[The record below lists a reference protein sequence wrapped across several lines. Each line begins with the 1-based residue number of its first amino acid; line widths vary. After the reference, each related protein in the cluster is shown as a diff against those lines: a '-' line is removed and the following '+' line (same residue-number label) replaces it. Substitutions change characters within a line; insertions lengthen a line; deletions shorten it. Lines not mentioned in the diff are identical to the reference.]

1 MSMPSRTGPGLPLT
15 DPYIQRRATLALFFG
30 ASVWGLYWVPLRE
43 LDRIGLEGGWAVAL
57 FNVCP
62 LLILMPLVIWNRRT
76 ALTNLGPALFIGA
89 ATGIG
94 LGLYSTSIVLA
105 PVIRMTMEFYL
116 TSVWSTIIGV
126 IWLSE
131 KLDLR
136 RIVTVTMGLFGLF
149 LLLTGGSDLPEM
161 ALGQGDVMAVASG
174 MLWALGAA
182 GMKRWPEAHVLTT
195 SAFQFAFAVLTGV
208 LLTLVLLSVPVPET
222 AQMIAAL
229 PLSFAASNLLLLPSI
244 LAIFWACR
252 VLFPGRAAILM
263 MSEALV
269 ATISASLLL
278 PEETMTG
285 MQWSGGA
292 IVLLACLFGR

>member
-1 MSMPSRTGPGLPLT
+1 MT
-15 DPYIQRRATLALFFG
+15 DPHIQRRATLALFVG
-30 ASVWGLYWVPLRE
+30 ASIWGLYWVPLRA
-43 LDRIGLEGGWAVAL
+43 LDRIGVEGGWAVAL
-57 FNVCP
+57 FNFCP
-62 LLILMPLVIWNRRT
+62 LLVLVPLVIWKRRT
-76 ALTNLGPALFIGA
+76 AQTNLGPALFIGA

-94 LGLYSTSIVLA
+94 LGFYSTSIVLA

-136 RIVTVTMGLFGLF
+136 RILTVVMGLLGLF
-149 LLLTGGSDLPEM
+149 LLLSGGSDLPEA
-161 ALGQGDVMAVASG
+161 ALGQGDVLAIGSG
-174 MLWALGAA
+174 ILWAFGAA
-182 GMKRWPEAHVLTT
+182 GMKRWPGAPVLTT
-195 SAFQFAFAVLTGV
+195 STLQFFFAVLAGIV
-208 LLTLVLLSVPVPET
+208 LTLVLLSVPAPDGS
-222 AQMIAAL
+222 QLIAAV
-229 PLSFAASNLLLLPSI
+229 PLSFAAANLLLLPSI

-278 PEETMTG
+278 PEETMTA
-285 MQWSGGA
+285 MQWSGGV

>member
-1 MSMPSRTGPGLPLT
+1 MT
-15 DPYIQRRATLALFFG
+15 DLHIQRRATLALFIG
-30 ASVWGLYWVPLRE
+30 ASIWGLYWVPLRE
-43 LDRIGLEGGWAVAL
+43 LDRLGIQGGWAVAL
-57 FNVCP
+57 FNFCP
-62 LLILMPLVIWNRRT
+62 LLVLVPLVIWKRRT
-76 ALTNLGPALFIGA
+76 AMANLGPALFIGA

-94 LGLYSTSIVLA
+94 LGFYSTSIVLA

-131 KLDLR
+131 KLDMR
-136 RIVTVTMGLFGLF
+136 RILTVSMGLFGLF
-149 LLLTGGSDLPEM
+149 LLLSGGSDLPGA
-161 ALGQGDVMAVASG
+161 ALGQGDVLAIGSG
-174 MLWALGAA
+174 ILWALGAA
-182 GMKRWPEAHVLTT
+182 GMKHWPEAHVLTT
-195 SAFQFAFAVLTGV
+195 SSIQFLFAVLAGIVLTLA
-208 LLTLVLLSVPVPET
+208 LLTVPMPET
-222 AQMIAAL
+222 SQIASAL
-229 PLSFAASNLLLLPSI
+229 PMSVAAANLLLLPSI

-278 PEETMTG
+278 PAETMTSL
-285 MQWSGGA
+285 QWSGGV

>member
-1 MSMPSRTGPGLPLT
+1 MPSRTGPGLPLT

>member
-126 IWLSE
+126 IWLAE

-136 RIVTVTMGLFGLF
+136 RVLTVVMGLLGLF
-149 LLLTGGSDLPEM
+149 LLLSGGSDLPEM

>member
-1 MSMPSRTGPGLPLT
+1 MPLT
-15 DPYIQRRATLALFFG
+15 DPHIQRRATLALFFG

-208 LLTLVLLSVPVPET
+208 LLTLFLLSVPVPET

>member
-1 MSMPSRTGPGLPLT
+1 ML
-15 DPYIQRRATLALFFG
+15 
-30 ASVWGLYWVPLRE
+30 V
-43 LDRIGLEGGWAVAL
+43 
-57 FNVCP
+57 
-62 LLILMPLVIWNRRT
+62 PLVICKRQF
-76 ALTNLGPALFIGA
+76 ALTNLGPVLFIGA
-89 ATGIG
+89 ATGVG

-126 IWLSE
+126 IWLGE

-136 RIVTVTMGLFGLF
+136 RVVTVALGLAGLF

-161 ALGQGDVMAVASG
+161 ALGLGDVLAICSG
-174 MLWALGAA
+174 IMWALGAA

-195 SAFQFAFAVLTGV
+195 STFQFLFAVLAGV
-208 LLTLVLLSVPVPET
+208 LLTLVLLSVPLPE
-222 AQMIAAL
+222 ASQVIAAL
-229 PLSFAASNLLLLPSI
+229 PMSFAASNLLLLPSV

-252 VLFPGRAAILM
+252 VLFPGKAAILM

-269 ATISASLLL
+269 ATISAALLL
-278 PEETMTG
+278 PEETMTAI
-285 MQWSGGA
+285 QWSGGA

>member
-1 MSMPSRTGPGLPLT
+1 MPSRTGPGLPLT

-30 ASVWGLYWVPLRE
+30 ASVWGLYWGPLRE

>member
-1 MSMPSRTGPGLPLT
+1 MPRRTGPGLPLT
-15 DPYIQRRATLALFFG
+15 DPQTQRRATLALFIG
-30 ASVWGLYWVPLRE
+30 ASIWGLYWVPLRE
-43 LDRIGLEGGWAVAL
+43 LDRLGIEGGWAVAL
-57 FNVCP
+57 FNFCP
-62 LLILMPLVIWNRRT
+62 LLVLVPLVIWKRRT
-76 ALTNLGPALFIGA
+76 ALTNLGPVLFIGA

-94 LGLYSTSIVLA
+94 LGLYSTSIILA

-136 RIVTVTMGLFGLF
+136 RMVTVVMGLLGLF
-149 LLLTGGSDLPEM
+149 LLLTGGSDLSGTE
-161 ALGQGDVMAVASG
+161 LGLGDVMAVGSG
-174 MLWALGAA
+174 ILWALGAA

-195 SAFQFAFAVLTGV
+195 STVQFIFAVMAGI
-208 LLTLVLLSVPVPET
+208 LLTLTLLSVPLPDPSK
-222 AQMIAAL
+222 AIAAF
-229 PLSFAASNLLLLPSI
+229 PLSFAAANLLLLPSI

-278 PEETMTG
+278 PEETMTAL
-285 MQWSGGA
+285 QWSGGV

>member
-1 MSMPSRTGPGLPLT
+1 MT
-15 DPYIQRRATLALFFG
+15 DPHIQRRATLALFIG
-30 ASVWGLYWVPLRE
+30 ASIWGLYWVPLRA
-43 LDRIGLEGGWAVAL
+43 LDRIGVEGGWAVAL
-57 FNVCP
+57 FNACP
-62 LLILMPLVIWNRRT
+62 LVVLVPLVIWKRRVT
-76 ALTNLGPALFIGA
+76 LTRLGPALFIGA

-126 IWLSE
+126 IWLGE

-136 RIVTVTMGLFGLF
+136 RVVTVAMGLAGLF

-161 ALGQGDVMAVASG
+161 ALGLGDVLAVTSG
-174 MLWALGAA
+174 ILWALGAA

-195 SAFQFAFAVLTGV
+195 SAFQFLFAALAGV
-208 LLTLVLLSVPVPET
+208 LLTLVLLSVPLPET
-222 AQMIAAL
+222 SQVIAAL
-229 PLSFAASNLLLLPSI
+229 PLSFAASNLLLLPSV

-269 ATISASLLL
+269 ATISAALML
-278 PEETMTG
+278 PEETMTT